1 MIHRT
6 KQVLCIF
13 CALMLFC
20 SGSLAGAEQVK
31 AEDEARKIVSGM
43 SLRDKVTQLFLMDF
57 RRWMPLDGEEVIA
70 KFVEDPHYK
79 GEPVTAINPEIAR
92 MLGEYR
98 FGGVILFS
106 ENLKNTAESVQL
118 VRELQRAAVQKGGL
132 PLFLGADQEG
142 GNITRLGQGTCLP
155 GNMAIGATGSTGY
168 AYEAGEVTGREL
180 NSIGLNINFSPVA
193 DVNDNP

>member
-1 MIHRT
+1 MFHRSRHI
-6 KQVLCIF
+6 LCIF

-20 SGSLAGAEQVK
+20 SGSLAGAEPMN

-106 ENLKNTAESVQL
+106 ENLKNTAESV
-118 VRELQRAAVQKGGL
+118 
-132 PLFLGADQEG
+132 
-142 GNITRLGQGTCLP
+142 
-155 GNMAIGATGSTGY
+155 
-168 AYEAGEVTGREL
+168 
-180 NSIGLNINFSPVA
+180 
-193 DVNDNP
+193 